1 MKTLR
6 SLLYCSLIV
15 ALLLGAPLTAQD
27 IVLTEFYAP
36 FNGNL
41 SAYYPAGFDR
51 IFSHGDILI
60 SNDPSAMT
68 WYATIPL
75 NSGEVVIVLRDPVR
89 ITREL
94 GMDIDA
100 VADALSAATPMQERS
115 VLTVHGQPAVR
126 LVESDE
132 QVHVVFDLGA
142 GQVTYATLVTFA
154 GERTDFE
161 PLFFAILEQAA
172 FVEPQVEPA
181 PEPEPTNVR
190 IDHQLRSPFN
200 AHYDGSVSIPVS
212 FDYPADWNIDE
223 FFYEKSVYLSNAP
236 FSDEQI
242 GAENMLVMVQV
253 FPQPIADVPHFRDLI
268 LARYWEHNGYFQE
281 TTLFSQAGV
290 TGVYGVLTGPDARD
304 FELNYYLN
312 ADLVFE
318 NGLVYV
324 EAYGGWARD
333 YDEDETIIFDLIKS
347 VRILD

>member
-27 IVLTEFYAP
+27 IALTEFYAP

-41 SAYYPAGFDR
+41 SVYYPAGYER

-68 WYATIPL
+68 WYTTIPL
-75 NSGEVVIVLRDPVR
+75 NPGEVVIVVRDPVR
-89 ITREL
+89 VAREL
-94 GMDIDA
+94 GATVDA
-100 VADALSAATPMQERS
+100 VADALTAATPMQERTE
-115 VLTVHGQPAVR
+115 LTIQGQAAVR

-154 GERTDFE
+154 GERANFE
-161 PLFFAILEQAA
+161 ALFFAILEQAA
-172 FVEPQVEPA
+172 FVEPEVEPA
-181 PEPEPTNVR
+181 PQPEPTTVR

-200 AHYDGSVSIPVS
+200 EHYDGSVSIPVS
-212 FDYPADWNIDE
+212 FDYPADWIIDE
-223 FFYEKSVYLSNAP
+223 YMYEKSVYVSNAP
-236 FSDEQI
+236 FSGEQI
-242 GAENMLVMVQV
+242 GAENMIVLVQV

-268 LARYWEHNGYFQE
+268 LARYWERSNYFQE
-281 TTLFSQAGV
+281 TTQFGQAGV
-290 TGVYGVLTGPDARD
+290 IGVYGVLTGPEARD